1 MATFWYC
8 IHSYIHIH
16 TYMTSPSSIISKETF
31 ETEKTT
37 DQSTLILQPDVN
49 ANQTFIIEVGPRM
62 AFRTAWS
69 SNCSS
74 ICQAC
79 GIASVNRIERS
90 RRYLVHTYQPLTSVE
105 LKELKM
111 GIHDRMLEEIY
122 LEVCECTYVHVYI
135 NKHIYIHR
143 NRT

>member
-1 MATFWYC
+1 MVTFWYC
-8 IHSYIHIH
+8 IHLYIHIH
-16 TYMTSPSSIISKETF
+16 TYTYITTPPSIIFKETF
-31 ETEKTT
+31 ESEKTT
-37 DQSTLILQPDVN
+37 DQSTLILQPDAN

-79 GIASVNRIERS
+79 GIASINRIERS
-90 RRYLVHTYQPLTSVE
+90 RRYLIHTYQPLTFIE

-122 LEVCECTYVHVYI
+122 LEVF
-135 NKHIYIHR
+135 
-143 NRT
+143 